1 MEKNI
6 LRINII
12 SIMKKSFIS
21 SMALAVTLSAGAV
34 SEAEAAP
41 VAAAACCVSDAV
53 EAEEFADFLK
63 RFTTSAAFQLT
74 RVRFPMRT
82 PIVLLE
88 EDGETE
94 RTVSFTKEKWPL
106 IDEEV
111 LKAERIV
118 NDDGSVYVSQYT
130 EDTPAKKVF
139 EAGYEESEID
149 IHIEFELIDG
159 KWFVTDCISGW
170 YGGDMMVSE
179 LKDAVRQVAEDNTAF
194 REMYP

>member
-1 MEKNI
+1 
-6 LRINII
+6 
-12 SIMKKSFIS
+12 
-21 SMALAVTLSAGAV
+21 
-34 SEAEAAP
+34 
-41 VAAAACCVSDAV
+41 
-53 EAEEFADFLK
+53 
-63 RFTTSAAFQLT
+63 
-74 RVRFPMRT
+74 
-82 PIVLLE
+82 
-88 EDGETE
+88 
-94 RTVSFTKEKWPL
+94 VSFTKEKWPL